1 MSNYI
6 TFTIN
11 KQVMGISVQYVEKI
25 MNSTLI
31 TKIPSDL
38 NYIEGV
44 INYHDEILTVIN
56 LKKLLNLDNSEKD
69 ADSLQI
75 IILYFNGYKAG
86 IIVDEVREI
95 EDADETVP
103 YLKMKSQYI
112 TGTMKLKNDI
122 VSIIN
127 PNIVNFSEQRWLTIG
142 NK

>member
-44 INYHDEILTVIN
+44 INYHDEILSVIN
-56 LKKLLNLDNSEKD
+56 LKKLLNLDYSDKED
-69 ADSLQI
+69 VSLQI

-95 EDADETVP
+95 EDVDDTVP

-127 PNIVNFSEQRWLTIG
+127 PEIVNFAE
-142 NK
+142 

>member
-11 KQVMGISVQYVEKI
+11 QQVMGISVQYVEKI

-31 TKIPSDL
+31 TKIPNDL

-56 LKKLLNLDNSEKD
+56 LKKLLNLDNSIKD
-69 ADSLQI
+69 TDGLQI
-75 IILYFNGYKAG
+75 IILYFNGHKAG

-95 EDADETVP
+95 EDVDETVP
-103 YLKMKSQYI
+103 YLKMKSKYI
-112 TGTMKLKNDI
+112 TGTMKLKNEI
-122 VSIIN
+122 VSILN
-127 PNIVNFSEQRWLTIG
+127 PEIVNFAE
-142 NK
+142 

>member
-1 MSNYI
+1 
-6 TFTIN
+6 
-11 KQVMGISVQYVEKI
+11 MGISVQYVEKI

-127 PNIVNFSEQRWLTIG
+127 PNIVNFSEQR
-142 NK
+142 

>member
-11 KQVMGISVQYVEKI
+11 QQVMGISVQYVEKI

-31 TKIPSDL
+31 TKIPNDL

-56 LKKLLNLDNSEKD
+56 LKKLLNLDYSEKD
-69 ADSLQI
+69 DVSLQI
-75 IILYFNGYKAG
+75 IILYFNGHKAG

-95 EDADETVP
+95 EDVDETVP

-112 TGTMKLKNDI
+112 TGTMKLKNEI

-127 PNIVNFSEQRWLTIG
+127 PEIVNFAE
-142 NK
+142 

>member
-44 INYHDEILTVIN
+44 INYHDEILSVIN
-56 LKKLLNLDNSEKD
+56 LKKLLNLDYSDKED
-69 ADSLQI
+69 VSLQI

-95 EDADETVP
+95 EDVDDTVP

-122 VSIIN
+122 VSILN
-127 PNIVNFSEQRWLTIG
+127 PEIVNFAE
-142 NK
+142 

>member
-11 KQVMGISVQYVEKI
+11 QQVMGISVQYVEKI

-56 LKKLLNLDNSEKD
+56 LKKLLNLDYSDKED
-69 ADSLQI
+69 VSLQI

-95 EDADETVP
+95 EDVDDTVP

-127 PNIVNFSEQRWLTIG
+127 PEIVNFAE
-142 NK
+142 

>member
-11 KQVMGISVQYVEKI
+11 QQVMGISVQYVEKI

-31 TKIPSDL
+31 TKIPSNL

-44 INYHDEILTVIN
+44 INYHDEILPVIN
-56 LKKLLNLDNSEKD
+56 LKKLLNLDNGVKD
-69 ADSLQI
+69 TDGLQI
-75 IILYFNGYKAG
+75 IILYFNGCKAG

-95 EDADETVP
+95 EDVDETVP

-127 PNIVNFSEQRWLTIG
+127 PEIVNFAE
-142 NK
+142 